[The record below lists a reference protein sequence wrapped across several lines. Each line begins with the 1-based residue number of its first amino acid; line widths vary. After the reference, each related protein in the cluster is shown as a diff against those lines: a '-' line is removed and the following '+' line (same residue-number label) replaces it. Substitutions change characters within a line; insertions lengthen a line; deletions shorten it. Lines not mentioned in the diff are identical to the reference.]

1 MTHGTLTHQI
11 VLRDKTHLASSKDE
25 FRPAMLHLYIKNRFC
40 FATDSFILAVGR
52 IEEHHADEPSFEG
65 IIPMEIVNQFW
76 KSKSAFKRIDIW
88 ESLDIDGKKTI
99 LASCDDLVKP
109 LIEEKFPPI
118 IEFLYRQLQT
128 YKTNEEDYHR
138 IRLNTDLLTR
148 LASAQGKIKGE
159 VNLLLSK
166 SSNASL
172 LYCDSGIS
180 NDSNFG
186 IVMLCREDNLDL
198 NSDFWIKE
206 IRHLADPEDTIKCN
220 KEVEKENTKAI
231 EKRIKAEDTAVK
243 RLEFLQDWLF
253 SNHEEIS
260 ETATE
265 EMDKYFYSREVTEE
279 LKEVA

>member
-52 IEEHHADEPSFEG
+52 IQEDFAKEPSFEG
-65 IIPMEIVNQFW
+65 IIPIEIVNQFW

-88 ESLDIDGKKTI
+88 ESQDTEGKKTI

-109 LIEEKFPPI
+109 LIDEKFPPI

-128 YKTNEEDYHR
+128 YKTNVEDYHR

-166 SSNASL
+166 STNASL

-186 IVMLCREDNLDL
+186 IVMLCREDNIDL

-206 IRHLADPEDTIKCN
+206 IRHIADPEETMKCN

-243 RLEFLQDWLF
+243 RLEFLQDWLA

-260 ETATE
+260 ETASQ

-279 LKEVA
+279 LEEAA